1 MQSITLTAVVDEK
14 GHLEVDVPLP
24 PGLVEVVIRPV
35 AENGSD
41 ETMPEPGTREWIR
54 AKLIAAGLVNPNADD
69 DLEDAEELSEEEEIR
84 LGKLLKGDRPVEDY
98 ISEDR
103 EERF

>member
-1 MQSITLTAVVDEK
+1 MQSITLTAIVDEN
-14 GHLEVDVPLP
+14 GHLVVDVPPEIP
-24 PGLVEVVIRPV
+24 PGPVEIIIRPTP
-35 AENGSD
+35 ENGD
-41 ETMPEPGTREWIR
+41 ARPKPQTREWIR

-69 DLEDAEELSEEEEIR
+69 DLEDAEELSEEEELR
-84 LGKLLKGDRPVEDY
+84 LGMLLKGDRPVEDY